1 MIGQISGVLIEKQA
15 PDILVDV
22 SGIGYELQ
30 VPMTTLYLLPAL
42 GQQVKLF
49 THFVVRE
56 DAQLLYGFVAE
67 KDRALFRALIKV
79 NGVGPKLALTIL
91 SGMDGN
97 AFASCVLAGD
107 SAALVKLPGV
117 GKKTAERLVIEMR
130 DRLKD
135 WQVDSI
141 DGANSSK
148 RGSFGGGMVAD
159 AESALVALGYKVQE
173 ASRAIAAV
181 NDDSVSNSEDLIR
194 LALQSMVK
202 V

>member
-1 MIGQISGVLIEKQA
+1 MIGQISGILKDKQA

-30 VPMTTLYLLPAL
+30 VPMTTLYLLPEL
-42 GQQVKLF
+42 GEQVRLY

-56 DAQLLYGFVAE
+56 DAQLLYGFVVE

-97 AFASCVLAGD
+97 AFASCVQAGD

-135 WQVDSI
+135 WQI
-141 DGANSSK
+141 ERAGDGSVGVAADLNS
-148 RGSFGGGMVAD
+148 MVAD
-159 AESALVALGYKVQE
+159 AESALVTLGYKVQD

-181 NDDSVSNSEDLIR
+181 NYESAENSEELIR